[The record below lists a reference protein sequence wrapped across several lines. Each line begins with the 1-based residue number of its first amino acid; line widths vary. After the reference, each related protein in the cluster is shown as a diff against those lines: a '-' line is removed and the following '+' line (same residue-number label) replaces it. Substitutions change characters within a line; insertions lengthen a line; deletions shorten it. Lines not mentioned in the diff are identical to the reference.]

1 MMLALE
7 GTQKGHLGSAFSVQ
21 EIIRVLYD
29 SILKFNPKDPEW
41 EDRDYFILSKGHGC
55 LAHYAILADKG
66 FIDTEELKTYA
77 SVDSRLAGC
86 SENLI
91 PGVEATT
98 GALGHGLSIGVGIAL
113 ASKFLNK
120 KNEVYV
126 VLGDGELNEGSCWEA
141 LMCAQKYNL
150 TNLKIIIDANGL
162 QIGGTTQVVMNL
174 SPLAEKFES
183 FGYKVLEINGHC
195 IEDLEKTFSA
205 NKTCSKL
212 TVTIC
217 HTIKGKGYPP
227 AENNYKWHWKS
238 GINSE
243 IANDIYKYLE

>member
-1 MMLALE
+1 MLLALE

-29 SILKFNPKDPEW
+29 SILNYNAKDPEW
-41 EDRDYFILSKGHGC
+41 EDRDFFILSKGHGC
-55 LAHYAILADKG
+55 LAHYSILADKG
-66 FIDTEELKTYA
+66 FIDKEELKTYA

-86 SENLI
+86 SENLV

-98 GALGHGLSIGVGIAL
+98 GALGHGLSVGVGLAL
-113 ASKFLNK
+113 GSKFLGK

-126 VLGDGELNEGSCWEA
+126 ILGDGELNEGSVWEA

-162 QIGGTTQVVMNL
+162 QIGGTTQDVMNL
-174 SPLAEKFES
+174 SPLASKFES
-183 FGYKVLEINGHC
+183 FGYKVLEIDGHS
-195 IEDLEKTFSA
+195 IEDLEKTFKD
-205 NKTCSKL
+205 NKSSSKL

-217 HTIKGKGYPP
+217 HTIKGKG
-227 AENNYKWHWKS
+227 
-238 GINSE
+238 
-243 IANDIYKYLE
+243 